1 MVLNHINL
9 KPMMLS
15 LLYIFFLITCAS
27 RKVFLLD
34 QMAWTSANVSTY
46 QWCPTIHPCCDT
58 ILAHSQSAPMKI
70 ELFRGAQSSFSFRLE
85 HNGTNVSI
93 PAYSSGTYPGQFDAT
108 NIPPTVLQQ
117 LYSNHSLCLNRS
129 VPWRLF
135 LNEYPIHGRTWVA
148 WTSLTPDGDECVLS
162 T

>member
-1 MVLNHINL
+1 MEKNHVC
-9 KPMMLS
+9 
-15 LLYIFFLITCAS
+15 T
-27 RKVFLLD
+27 
-34 QMAWTSANVSTY
+34 
-46 QWCPTIHPCCDT
+46 
-58 ILAHSQSAPMKI
+58 
-70 ELFRGAQSSFSFRLE
+70 FRLE

-93 PAYSSGTYPGQFDAT
+93 PAYSSGTHRGQFDAT

-117 LYSNHSLCLNRS
+117 LYSNDSLSLNHS

-148 WTSLTPDGDECVLS
+148 WTSLTFDGDECVLS